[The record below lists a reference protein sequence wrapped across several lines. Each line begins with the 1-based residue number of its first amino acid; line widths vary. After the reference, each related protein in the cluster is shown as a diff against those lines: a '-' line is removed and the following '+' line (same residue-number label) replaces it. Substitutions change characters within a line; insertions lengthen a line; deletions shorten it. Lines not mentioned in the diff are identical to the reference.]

1 MNIDNLMA
9 FDSLLNILK
18 TIFIC
23 VVLVIAIIFFNKDV
37 KNYAL
42 KPIERMIE
50 KINDFAT
57 DPVMA
62 WQKIKENS
70 TKSQNSIN
78 KVSKNKKKSKN
89 KE

>member
-1 MNIDNLMA
+1 MA

-37 KNYAL
+37 NNYAL

-50 KINDFAT
+50 KVNEFAT
-57 DPVMA
+57 DPIMA

-70 TKSQNSIN
+70 SKSLIRPN
-78 KVSKNKKKSKN
+78 K
-89 KE
+89 